1 MSFNRTNYDFD
12 AYNLQM
18 SRNNN
23 IENYRFLGEF
33 AENVNQCYTNCNQQ
47 GAKSD
52 VSLVRK
58 LDDLSF
64 ASLAENE
71 SNLSWRNNKL
81 SKSNDNFY
89 TSIQK
94 VYNKPDCPCLLS
106 EDTRFSNPID
116 NYRSMSL
123 TSYHYTPYLIIN
135 PLSKFQNLNEKHGLS
150 SRIISKD
157 TFKLEKNKN

>member
-1 MSFNRTNYDFD
+1 MVTEKRKKQQDSFKQ
-12 AYNLQM
+12 NLQ
-18 SRNNN
+18 R
-23 IENYRFLGEF
+23 EKREYEEEL
-33 AENVNQCYTNCNQQ
+33 
-47 GAKSD
+47 
-52 VSLVRK
+52 
-58 LDDLSF
+58 
-64 ASLAENE
+64 
-71 SNLSWRNNKL
+71 NKRL
-81 SKSNDNFY
+81 
-89 TSIQK
+89 QK